1 MVCFWSPGLKNGIET
16 DRTEPKNGPVT
27 AKKRK
32 PSILSTQ
39 WFRSPLTRSC
49 SWVPIPSITKI
60 ATAFIYSSDESRLYR
75 FSLQCFIHS
84 WTSKGTLCHLLT
96 SVLLTKLRN
105 IKFIHDV
112 DWNRLVELERAL
124 QRAKNFIQLQQSFF
138 IIVVGTID
146 LVFTSYYQERE

>member
-1 MVCFWSPGLKNGIET
+1 MHTKGTVFQRFDWSPNGYIVKKRSSEGLNGHRKDQGLFNDRILDRSRPFVSDRTGPKNGPVPSQNE
-16 DRTEPKNGPVT
+16 RTGQTNGPVT

-32 PSILSTQ
+32 PSILRTQ

-84 WTSKGTLCHLLT
+84 
-96 SVLLTKLRN
+96 
-105 IKFIHDV
+105 
-112 DWNRLVELERAL
+112 
-124 QRAKNFIQLQQSFF
+124 
-138 IIVVGTID
+138 
-146 LVFTSYYQERE
+146 